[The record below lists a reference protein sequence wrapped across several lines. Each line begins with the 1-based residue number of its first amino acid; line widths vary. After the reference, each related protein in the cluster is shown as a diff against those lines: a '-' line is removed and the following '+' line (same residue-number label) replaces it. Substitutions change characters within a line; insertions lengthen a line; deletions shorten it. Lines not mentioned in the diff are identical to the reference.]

1 MHPLKLHRAT
11 NSFLIQF
18 NMDFNQIPSPCFVL
32 DENLLKINLEILD
45 LVQKEADVAI
55 ICALKGYAM
64 WSTFP
69 LLKQYLSGA
78 TASSLNEARLIFD
91 EMGVEAHTYCPVY
104 FDDEFDEMLHYSSH
118 ISFNSISQYEKFRQ
132 RVKDFHK
139 PVSMGIR
146 INPEYSEVET
156 DLYNPAIPGSRLGV
170 TRSHM
175 PDYLPEDIEG
185 LHFHVLCEND
195 SFVLERTLEKVEA
208 KFGDLIRQVKWFNMG
223 GGHHITRKDYD
234 VKHLVDL
241 LKNFRK
247 RYPNLQNIILEPG
260 EAVGW
265 QTGYLVSTVQD
276 IIENQGIK
284 VAMLDVSFAAH
295 MPDCLEMP
303 YKPKILGASDAIEG
317 KTVYRMGGLT
327 CLAGDYMGMG
337 DYSFENDLNPGD
349 KVIFDDMIHY
359 TMVKT
364 TMFNGVQHPD
374 IGIWRQNGAYEVIR
388 SFNHADYK
396 ARLG

>member
-1 MHPLKLHRAT
+1 MAV
-11 NSFLIQF
+11 
-18 NMDFNQIPSPCFVL
+18 DFNQVPSPCFVL
-32 DENLLKINLEILD
+32 DEELLRINLEILK
-45 LVQKEADVAI
+45 LVQQEAGVDI

-69 LLKQYLSGA
+69 MVGEYLGGA
-78 TASSLNEARLIFD
+78 TASSLHEARLIYE

-104 FDDEFDEMLHYSSH
+104 LDEEFEDILYYSSH
-118 ISFNSISQYEKFRQ
+118 ITFNSLSQYERFRQ
-132 RVKDFHK
+132 RVKDFYK
-139 PVSMGIR
+139 PVSMGLR

-156 DLYNPAIPGSRLGV
+156 DLYNPAVPGSRLGI
-170 TRSHM
+170 TADLLPHT
-175 PDYLPEDIEG
+175 LPEDIEG

-195 SFVLERTLEKVEA
+195 SYVLERTLEKVEE
-208 KFGDLIRQVKWFNMG
+208 KFAHLIRQVRWFNMG

-234 VKHLVDL
+234 VSHLVNL
-241 LKNFRK
+241 LRDFRK
-247 RYPNLQNIILEPG
+247 RYSNLQTVILEPG

-265 QTGYLVSTVQD
+265 QTGFLVSTVQD
-276 IIENQGIK
+276 IVVNKGIH

-303 YKPKILGASDAIEG
+303 YKPAVLGATDAQPG
-317 KTVYRMGGLT
+317 KPVYRLGGGT

-337 DYSFENDLNPGD
+337 DYSFDKELAVGD

-364 TMFNGVQHPD
+364 TFFNGVKHPS
-374 IGIWRQNGAYEVIR
+374 IAIWKEDGNLILLRQFGYE
-388 SFNHADYK
+388 DYK
-396 ARLG
+396 GKLS

>member
-1 MHPLKLHRAT
+1 M
-11 NSFLIQF
+11 NI
-18 NMDFNQIPSPCFVL
+18 DFAKIPSPCFLL
-32 DENLLKINLEILD
+32 DESLLRINLEILN
-45 LVQKEADVAI
+45 LVQEEAGVEI

-69 LLKQYLSGA
+69 LIKQYLSGA
-78 TASSLNEARLIFD
+78 TASSINEARLIYE

-104 FDDEFDEMLHYSSH
+104 FENEMDEILHYSSH
-118 ISFNSISQYEKFRQ
+118 VSFNSLSQFERFKEKVQNFR
-132 RVKDFHK
+132 K
-139 PVSMGIR
+139 PVSMGLR

-156 DLYNPAIPGSRLGV
+156 DLYNPAIPGSRLGI
-170 TRSHM
+170 TRDQMSEI
-175 PDYLPEDIEG
+175 LPEGVEG

-195 SFVLERTLEKVEA
+195 SYVLERTLQKVEE
-208 KFGDLIRQVKWFNMG
+208 KFSSLIKQAKWFNMG

-234 VKHLVDL
+234 VKHLVQL
-241 LKNFRK
+241 LKEFKN
-247 RYPNLQNIILEPG
+247 RYPNLEKVILEPG

-276 IIENQGIK
+276 IIDSKGIK
-284 VAMLDVSFAAH
+284 VAMLDVSFSAH

-303 YKPKILGASDAIEG
+303 YKPRILGATDAQPR

-337 DYSFENDLNPGD
+337 DYSFDEELKIGDL
-349 KVIFDDMIHY
+349 VIFDDMIHY

-364 TMFNGVQHPD
+364 TYFNGVKHPA
-374 IGIWRQNGAYEVIR
+374 IGIWNEEGNFIPCRFFGYE
-388 SFNHADYK
+388 DYK
-396 ARLG
+396 GKLS

>member
-1 MHPLKLHRAT
+1 
-11 NSFLIQF
+11 
-18 NMDFNQIPSPCFVL
+18 MDFTQIPSPCFVL
-32 DENLLKINLEILD
+32 DENLLKINLEILN
-45 LVQKEADVAI
+45 LVQKEADVEI

-69 LLKQYLSGA
+69 LVNQYLSGA
-78 TASSLNEARLIFD
+78 TASSLNEARLIFE

-104 FDDEFDEMLHYSSH
+104 FDDEFDQILHYSSH
-118 ISFNSISQYEKFRQ
+118 VSFNSMRQYEKFRS
-132 RVKDFHK
+132 RVKAFHK

-156 DLYNPAIPGSRLGV
+156 DLYNPAIPGSRLGI
-170 TRSHM
+170 TRDKM
-175 PDYLPEDIEG
+175 PDTLPADIEG

-195 SFVLERTLEKVEA
+195 SYVLERTLEKVEA

-234 VKHLVDL
+234 VQHLVKL
-241 LKNFRK
+241 LKDFRQ
-247 RYPNLQNIILEPG
+247 RYPNLQKVILEPG

-303 YKPKILGASDAIEG
+303 YKPKILGATDAVDG
-317 KTVYRMGGLT
+317 KTIYRMGGMT

-337 DYSFENDLNPGD
+337 DYSFETELSAGD
-349 KVIFDDMIHY
+349 RVIFDDMIHY

-364 TMFNGVQHPD
+364 TYFNGVKHPA
-374 IGIWRQNGAYEVIR
+374 IGIWRDEEGFIPCRFFGYE
-388 SFNHADYK
+388 DYK
-396 ARLG
+396 GKLS